1 MNMKIKKLL
10 SLCVLFAS
18 VLSFSSCD
26 SETTGTYST
35 LAFVNYGGA
44 ADNGAVKFIYSE
56 PNSDKT
62 ITIYSKINFLDGKT
76 PEIGTR
82 LIGRFS
88 LDYGVEI
95 KDGMTLDCTAISNLN
110 TYGTASVENISSTP
124 VSAQLYIKSLM
135 RCGNYLDLY
144 CLASYTVGKM
154 KVICDQATLN
164 SDTPVLY
171 LVYEMND
178 PDTASEVDYFASFN
192 IASII
197 SLPNVKKI
205 KLITNNSNGEKN
217 IEYEI
222 RK

>member
-1 MNMKIKKLL
+1 MKIKKLL

-26 SETTGTYST
+26 SETSGTYTT
-35 LAFVNYGGA
+35 LAFVNYGGSG
-44 ADNGAVKFIYSE
+44 DNGSVRFIYSE

-62 ITIYSKINFLDGKT
+62 LTLYSRVSFLEGKT

-95 KDGMTLDCTAISNLN
+95 KDGMTLDCTGISTLN
-110 TYGTASVENISSTP
+110 AYGDVAVENINENP
-124 VSAQLYIKSLM
+124 QSAPLYIKSLM

-144 CLASYTVGKM
+144 CLASYNAGKM
-154 KVICDQATLN
+154 KVVCDASTLD
-164 SDTPVLY
+164 SDSPVLY
-171 LVYEMND
+171 LVYEMDN
-178 PDTASEVDYFASFN
+178 PDTISEVDYFASFN
-192 IASII
+192 ISSII
-197 SLPNVKKI
+197 NRPNVKKI
-205 KLITNNSNGEKN
+205 KLVTSNNNGEKTL
-217 IEYEI
+217 EYEI

>member
-1 MNMKIKKLL
+1 MKIKKLL
-10 SLCVLFAS
+10 SLCVLLAS

-35 LAFVNYGGA
+35 LAFVNYGGI

-56 PNSDKT
+56 PNSDNT
-62 ITIYSKINFLDGKT
+62 LTLYSTLSFQEGKT

-88 LDYGVEI
+88 LQYGVEI
-95 KDGMTLDCTAISNLN
+95 KDGMTLECTGISNLN
-110 TYGTASVENISSTP
+110 AYGVASIENLSSTP
-124 VSAQLYIKSLM
+124 QSYSVYIKSLM

-144 CLASYTVGKM
+144 CLASYTAGTM
-154 KVICDQATLN
+154 KVICDESTLD

-171 LVYEMND
+171 LVYEMKD
-178 PDTASEVDYFASFN
+178 PDTVSEVDYFASFN

-197 SLPNVKKI
+197 SRPNVKKI
-205 KLITNNSNGEKN
+205 KLITNNSNGDKN